1 MKKFGDK
8 RIQHLE
14 DKFLNKVTWLEH
26 FTEEMEEIAINEGL
40 LHIFEKIFLALDAK
54 SLLNCTL
61 VSRSFASFL
70 KNPRFW
76 IKKCKLNRLI
86 RNSIKDW
93 ETCFKITEENEAR
106 RDDLSRIL
114 KIALLNN
121 KKFRW
126 FRNYDPH
133 ALYRIW
139 RKIKSK
145 PLQLSIICQEFDL
158 ADLILKEMYKYSEN
172 ESVRFISN
180 HFPSLGCI
188 DLFHSFARKH
198 KRSRIVIKVY
208 LMNYEQNL
216 MLTYEKDINL
226 LFEHLTFFNDLLQ
239 PDEIGDTLLHF
250 AAKYG
255 CINVMKVLA
264 PLTQNLNI
272 QNQNLLT
279 PMAMAVKKG
288 KVRIVKFLLSK
299 NVDPNI
305 PDKYGV
311 TPFDYAVR
319 NEYNKIVKL
328 LEPYQMK

>member
-1 MKKFGDK
+1 
-8 RIQHLE
+8 
-14 DKFLNKVTWLEH
+14 
-26 FTEEMEEIAINEGL
+26 MEEIAINQGL
-40 LHIFEKIFLALDAK
+40 IHVFEKIFQALDSK
-54 SLLNCTL
+54 SLENCTL
-61 VSRSFASFL
+61 VSRSFASCL

-76 IKKCKLNRLI
+76 FKKCKQNYLI
-86 RNSIKDW
+86 RDSLEDW

-106 RDDLSRIL
+106 RDDLTRIL
-114 KIALLNN
+114 KIALLN
-121 KKFRW
+121 KKRRFRW
-126 FRNYDPH
+126 TRNY
-133 ALYRIW
+133 LSYTSYLIW
-139 RKIKSK
+139 WKIKSK

-158 ADLILKEMYKYSEN
+158 ADFILKEMYKYSEK
-172 ESVRFISN
+172 ERVTFISN
-180 HFPSLGCI
+180 HFPFLGCI
-188 DLFHSFARKH
+188 DLFHSFARKY
-198 KRSRIVIKVY
+198 KRSRILIKVY

-239 PDEIGDTLLHF
+239 PDEIGDTLLHS

-305 PDKYGV
+305 PDKHGV